1 MWHYLYF
8 IVHLR
13 TKSQTEYTGP
23 ESFVS
28 TLIQQNDLKWFPR
41 HQAMSLQ
48 LLPANDEQAD
58 TKQLAQVN
66 NIDYDPDSG
75 FPSPKK
81 VYTNKQNH
89 LESLIVINI
98 PVYQLKFHIIP
109 RNNQQRENILIFQ
122 SFFSNS
128 V

>member
-48 LLPANDEQAD
+48 LLPTNDDQHDVKVLFQVKNCPVMILKYVSSGLKAL
-58 TKQLAQVN
+58 QIQFLA
-66 NIDYDPDSG
+66 
-75 FPSPKK
+75 
-81 VYTNKQNH
+81 
-89 LESLIVINI
+89 
-98 PVYQLKFHIIP
+98 
-109 RNNQQRENILIFQ
+109 
-122 SFFSNS
+122 
-128 V
+128 

>member
-28 TLIQQNDLKWFPR
+28 ALIQQNDLKWFPR

-48 LLPANDEQAD
+48 LLPTNDEQTD
-58 TKQLAQVN
+58 TKQLAQV
-66 NIDYDPDSG
+66 D
-75 FPSPKK
+75 FC
-81 VYTNKQNH
+81 
-89 LESLIVINI
+89 
-98 PVYQLKFHIIP
+98 
-109 RNNQQRENILIFQ
+109 
-122 SFFSNS
+122 SNEMS
-128 V
+128 SKN

>member
-48 LLPANDEQAD
+48 LLPTNDDQHD
-58 TKQLAQVN
+58 VKVLFQVKN
-66 NIDYDPDSG
+66 
-75 FPSPKK
+75 F
-81 VYTNKQNH
+81 
-89 LESLIVINI
+89 VINR
-98 PVYQLKFHIIP
+98 LKCD
-109 RNNQQRENILIFQ
+109 
-122 SFFSNS
+122 FSGLKAS
-128 V
+128 QIQFLA